1 MTMGIV
7 PAVEMT
13 DDRCAK
19 WDSICESLEDLDEGY
34 DAYEFLD
41 GCETHEDKINALKA
55 LKEEYGQRVSNYY
68 RDIDDR
74 TIQGVRYLF
83 SGAMSWGGG
92 LPESAELFMNIEGI
106 SEIFDW
112 LEQEALED
120 MKRAKTLDL
129 AKAEQFLED
138 DESIDLG
145 ELTSITDEAAEV
157 LSRHQG
163 GGLHLYGLAAL
174 SNAAAESLS
183 KIRGADRLFL
193 SGLASIS
200 DAAAQAL
207 SRYQGWLCLG
217 SFTELSD
224 AAAESLSKHKGE
236 LRLNG
241 LTTLTDA
248 TAESLS
254 RHEGELN
261 LSGLTSIS
269 DAAADSLSKHEGGLY
284 LESLTELSDAAA
296 ESLSKHEGAL
306 GLDGLTEL
314 SEAAVEALSK
324 HEGGLALNGLTELSD
339 TAAESLSRHQG
350 TIDLGSLAKI
360 NSPSLAA
367 VMREPELFLSVTNL
381 LPDVASELWE
391 AKALKEYQEET
402 GYDGMLDLPALKELS
417 LDTLKVLVGYLG
429 RLNIGIGSLS
439 VDEARVLSEFSGAGL
454 SLYEVTAIS
463 DQVAEALAEYKGDE
477 LILSGLSSLSDAA
490 AESLSRHQGV
500 LYLESLTTLSDA
512 AADSLSK
519 HKGQIN
525 CEDPAEWA
533 DSMREE

>member
-1 MTMGIV
+1 MGADMTMGMV

-34 DAYEFLD
+34 DVYEFLD
-41 GCETHEDKINALKA
+41 DCETHEDKINALKA
-55 LKEEYGQRVSNYY
+55 LKEEYGQRVSGNY
-68 RDIDDR
+68 RDIDER

-83 SGAMSWGGG
+83 SGAMSWGDD
-92 LPESAELFMNIEGI
+92 LPESAELFMRIEGI
-106 SEIFDW
+106 SKIFDW

-120 MKRAKTLDL
+120 LKRARTLDL

-163 GGLHLYGLAAL
+163 GGLHLYGLTAL
-174 SNAAAESLS
+174 SNTAAESFS
-183 KIRGADRLFL
+183 KIKGADRLFL

-224 AAAESLSKHKGE
+224 AAAESLSKHKGG

-254 RHEGELN
+254 RHEGDISLNGLTTLTDAAAKSLSRHEGELN
-261 LSGLTSIS
+261 LDGLTTLT
-269 DAAADSLSKHEGGLY
+269 DAS
-284 LESLTELSDAAA
+284 A
-296 ESLSKHEGAL
+296 ESLSKHKGNL
-306 GLDGLTEL
+306 TLNGLTSL
-314 SEAAVEALSK
+314 TNASAEALSK
-324 HEGGLALNGLTELSD
+324 HDGALDLGGLVE
-339 TAAESLSRHQG
+339 
-350 TIDLGSLAKI
+350 I
-360 NSPSLAA
+360 NSSSLAA
-367 VMREPELFLSVTNL
+367 VMRWPEMHLSVTSL
-381 LPDVASELWE
+381 VPDVASELWDVN
-391 AKALKEYQEET
+391 ALREFQKKE
-402 GYDGMLDLPALKELS
+402 GFDGELNLESLKDAS
-417 LDTLKVLVGYLG
+417 LDTLRVLTEYPG
-429 RLNIGIGSLS
+429 RLALGIDSLS
-439 VDEARVLSEFSGAGL
+439 IDAARVLSEFNGASL
-454 SLYEVTAIS
+454 ALYEVTAIS
-463 DQVAEALAEYKGDE
+463 DQVADALAEYKGDE
-477 LILSGLSSLSDAA
+477 LNLSGLSSLSDAA

-519 HKGQIN
+519 HKGEIN
-525 CEDPAEWA
+525 WEEPAEWA
-533 DSMREE
+533 DSLRQS